1 MVTSTLVEVVWCCC
15 CCCCCRRRSR
25 RRARASSLER
35 SREKS
40 SHRYHRFIGRRGHPW
55 FRGPRSHASRE
66 GRPHFQ
72 FVLCRI
78 ILFFYSW
85 RFVPKNKRDYSFC
98 VTDCLYYELC
108 PKHSIL
114 RPNNALFLC
123 FFRIK
128 NFYSCV
134 LVTDYS
140 IIKRNH
146 HHHHRQNVT
155 PAYRR
160 DTTRSKPAI
169 GAIETKEYLPSIA
182 RETER
187 ERERQ
192 RETE

>member
-1 MVTSTLVEVVWCCC
+1 MLVLFSPRDLMVTSTLVEVVWCCC
-15 CCCCCRRRSR
+15 CCCCCRRRRSR

-98 VTDCLYYELC
+98 VTDCLYFTNCVQSTPYSV
-108 PKHSIL
+108 HIM
-114 RPNNALFLC
+114 LFFC
-123 FFRIK
+123 VFFVSKI
-128 NFYSCV
+128 F
-134 LVTDYS
+134 
-140 IIKRNH
+140 
-146 HHHHRQNVT
+146 
-155 PAYRR
+155 
-160 DTTRSKPAI
+160 TRACS
-169 GAIETKEYLPSIA
+169 
-182 RETER
+182 
-187 ERERQ
+187 
-192 RETE
+192 

>member
-1 MVTSTLVEVVWCCC
+1 MLVLFSPRDLMMTSTLVEVVWCCC

-78 ILFFYSW
+78 ILFYLFFYSW

-108 PKHSIL
+108 PKHYYSVQIM
-114 RPNNALFLC
+114 LF
-123 FFRIK
+123 F
-128 NFYSCV
+128 CV
-134 LVTDYS
+134 FVS
-140 IIKRNH
+140 KIF
-146 HHHHRQNVT
+146 
-155 PAYRR
+155 
-160 DTTRSKPAI
+160 TRACS
-169 GAIETKEYLPSIA
+169 
-182 RETER
+182 
-187 ERERQ
+187 
-192 RETE
+192 